1 MPPVKPKR
9 PRKSRAKGSM
19 KSARHGKAPGKP
31 AHVPTPEM
39 QVAVNAMAS
48 QQIAHKIIAKV
59 IDISPDTLRRH
70 YADELDGGCNLSIS
84 AVMRA
89 MFRKAC
95 DGDVNAGKFILER
108 RGGPMWREPK
118 DDAATA
124 TVNLTIQRASLAE
137 PNEPSVTPVPDG
149 HPAADAQGGES

>member
-1 MPPVKPKR
+1 
-9 PRKSRAKGSM
+9 
-19 KSARHGKAPGKP
+19 
-31 AHVPTPEM
+31 M

-70 YADELDGGCNLSIS
+70 YAAELDGGPWAFVALAEHTLI
-84 AVMRA
+84 RA
-89 MFRKAC
+89 MVNVEENPGAAVKAAETVLSRK
-95 DGDVNAGKFILER
+95 
-108 RGGPMWREPK
+108 GGETWREPK
-118 DDAATA
+118 DETATT
-124 TVNLTIQRASLAE
+124 TVNLLIQRASLAE